1 MSWLPQD
8 KLTTEE
14 KEKLKVLQQR
24 KDSLIGKYHTQ
35 IKSQTTTHETW
46 LNTII
51 TDNTKKRVQK
61 CKDYH
66 EKKIDK
72 VELTLDDSQAYTI
85 YSTAINTFKETKDK
99 TTKQY
104 NKNLEAI
111 ELEIDEL
118 AKEIN
123 RQIITR
129 EQQQQKVDRT
139 KEIQKLKAESESIL
153 QDIRRIE
160 KAVVVEDQ
168 FLNRKDI
175 GLLDKALARRYQQK
189 LVKHKRN
196 LENRLNRRQQIIK
209 GKGLPLDVTPDDELS
224 DGGYSSIEEFK
235 DRETLPHRYRIK
247 RSRFR
252 ENYPSLFDY
261 PNEIPKHHTVDRL
274 VADEQEELNK
284 RIVKQEQETKSKS
297 KPKKE
302 ESGKQKPSQ
311 LSVVS
316 DQQDPDLTPPQT
328 PVKMPGNRDE
338 ERNHYWS
345 LRDIPKFEGKGE
357 QPFSH
362 LMEFEDYLIA
372 SDVRMELD
380 EDENGRTIDVDYRD
394 IINKF
399 KASLKNNARVWYSM
413 YIDGRIT
420 DLYSEAG
427 WKTIKSRFLT
437 YFNPIGSTKEQQ
449 IKAWKEL
456 KWKPEEEKLADF
468 VFRFS
473 QLVHE
478 LAYTDEQQIAHFVL
492 CIPRGLYLYLEG
504 AKTVPDAVENLRKG
518 IALGGLDTFNSASTS
533 KTTDDSKP
541 SVPFMAVKEYRP
553 KVTTEDT
560 LRVVKESIQETVYE
574 NNRSMMKQLDK
585 IGDKLANV
593 VEDFQKKQSSR
604 NSRNRNRS
612 NSRDRDDSRD
622 RYRNKNRSRNRS
634 GDRSRDRSRDRR
646 DSRNNSRD
654 RGRSNSREG
663 RSNNRDLV
671 QVKDTLTKRISVN
684 TVIEQVIQHIGVSNL
699 KTI

>member
-1 MSWLPQD
+1 M
-8 KLTTEE
+8 KAI
-14 KEKLKVLQQR
+14 QQR
-24 KDSLIGKYHTQ
+24 KDTLIGKYHTQ

-46 LNTII
+46 LNTFI

-72 VELTLDDSQAYTI
+72 VELTLDDLQAYAI
-85 YSTAINTFKETKDK
+85 YSTAINTFQETKDK

-104 NKNLEAI
+104 NKDLEEI
-111 ELEIDEL
+111 ELEIDEV
-118 AKEIN
+118 AREIKE
-123 RQIITR
+123 QILIR
-129 EQQQQKVDRT
+129 EQQQQKTDRT
-139 KEIQKLKAESESIL
+139 KEINRLKVESEGIL

-160 KAVVVEDQ
+160 QAVVIEDQ

-196 LENRLNRRQQIIK
+196 LENRLSRRQQIIK

-224 DGGYSSIEEFK
+224 DGGYSSLEEFK
-235 DRETLPHRYRIK
+235 NKETLPHRYKIK

-274 VADEQEELNK
+274 AADEQEELNK
-284 RIVKQEQETKSKS
+284 RIVKEQQEQEQETKTKS
-297 KPKKE
+297 KPKKAE
-302 ESGKQKPSQ
+302 TGKQIPPKLP
-311 LSVVS
+311 VIS
-316 DQQDPDLTPPQT
+316 DQKDPNLTPPQT
-328 PVKMPGNRDE
+328 PIRMPGNKDE
-338 ERNHYWS
+338 EKTHYWS

-372 SDVRMELD
+372 SGVRMEPE
-380 EDENGRTIDVDYRD
+380 EDDSGRSIPVDYKD

-456 KWKPEEEKLADF
+456 KWKPEEEKLTDF

-473 QLVHE
+473 QLAHE

-518 IALGGLDTFNSASTS
+518 IALGGLDTFNSAS
-533 KTTDDSKP
+533 KTLDDSKP
-541 SVPFMAVKEYRP
+541 SVPFMAVKDYKTQVNYRGY
-553 KVTTEDT
+553 T
-560 LRVVKESIQETVYE
+560 
-574 NNRSMMKQLDK
+574 
-585 IGDKLANV
+585 
-593 VEDFQKKQSSR
+593 QSS
-604 NSRNRNRS
+604 
-612 NSRDRDDSRD
+612 
-622 RYRNKNRSRNRS
+622 
-634 GDRSRDRSRDRR
+634 
-646 DSRNNSRD
+646 
-654 RGRSNSREG
+654 
-663 RSNNRDLV
+663 
-671 QVKDTLTKRISVN
+671 
-684 TVIEQVIQHIGVSNL
+684 
-699 KTI
+699 

>member
-14 KEKLKVLQQR
+14 KEKLKVIQQR
-24 KDSLIGKYHTQ
+24 KNSLIGKYHTE

-46 LNTII
+46 LNTFI

-72 VELTLDDSQAYTI
+72 VEFTLDDLQGYAI

-104 NKNLEAI
+104 NKEEI
-111 ELEIDEL
+111 ELAIDKL

-123 RQIITR
+123 RQILTR
-129 EQQQQKVDRT
+129 EQQQQKTDRT
-139 KEIQKLKAESESIL
+139 KEIHKLKVESEGIL
-153 QDIRRIE
+153 QDIRKIE
-160 KAVVVEDQ
+160 QAVAVEDQ
-168 FLNRKDI
+168 FLNTKDI

-235 DRETLPHRYRIK
+235 ERETLPHRYKIK
-247 RSRFR
+247 RGTFR

-261 PNEIPKHHTVDRL
+261 PNEIPKHHIVDRL
-274 VADEQEELNK
+274 AADEQEELNK
-284 RIVKQEQETKSKS
+284 RIFKEQQDQEQGTKTKS
-297 KPKKE
+297 KPKKAE
-302 ESGKQKPSQ
+302 TGKQIPPKLP
-311 LSVVS
+311 VIS
-316 DQQDPDLTPPQT
+316 DQKDPNLTPPQT
-328 PVKMPGNRDE
+328 PVRMPGNKDE
-338 ERNHYWS
+338 EKTHYWS
-345 LRDIPKFEGKGE
+345 IRDIPKFEGKGE
-357 QPFSH
+357 QPFPH

-372 SDVRMELD
+372 SGVRMEPDKD
-380 EDENGRTIDVDYRD
+380 EGGRRIDVDYKD
-394 IINKF
+394 IIKKF
-399 KASLKNNARVWYSM
+399 KVSLKNNARVWYSM

-427 WKTIKSRFLT
+427 WKTIKNRFIS
-437 YFNPIGSTKEQQ
+437 YFNPIGNTKEQQ

-456 KWKPEEEKLADF
+456 KWKPEEEKLTDF

-473 QLVHE
+473 QLAHE

-518 IALGGLDTFNSASTS
+518 IALGGLDTFNSASAS
-533 KTTDDSKP
+533 KTSDDSKP
-541 SVPFMAVKEYRP
+541 SVPFMAVKDYRP
-553 KVTTEDT
+553 QVTTESHST
-560 LRVVKESIQETVYE
+560 T
-574 NNRSMMKQLDK
+574 
-585 IGDKLANV
+585 
-593 VEDFQKKQSSR
+593 QSS
-604 NSRNRNRS
+604 
-612 NSRDRDDSRD
+612 
-622 RYRNKNRSRNRS
+622 
-634 GDRSRDRSRDRR
+634 
-646 DSRNNSRD
+646 
-654 RGRSNSREG
+654 
-663 RSNNRDLV
+663 
-671 QVKDTLTKRISVN
+671 
-684 TVIEQVIQHIGVSNL
+684 
-699 KTI
+699 

>member
-1 MSWLPQD
+1 MSNVLVTQD
-8 KLTTEE
+8 KLTTED

-46 LNTII
+46 LNTFI

-72 VELTLDDSQAYTI
+72 VELTLDDLQAYTI
-85 YSTAINTFKETKDK
+85 YSTAINTFKETRDK
-99 TTKQY
+99 TTKQH
-104 NKNLEAI
+104 NKDLEAI

-123 RQIITR
+123 RQILTR
-129 EQQQQKVDRT
+129 EQQQQKTDRT
-139 KEIQKLKAESESIL
+139 KEIQKLKVESEGIL

-160 KAVVVEDQ
+160 KAVVEEDQ

-252 ENYPSLFDY
+252 ENYPSLFEY

-274 VADEQEELNK
+274 VTVEQEELNK

-297 KPKKE
+297 EPRKE
-302 ESGKQKPSQ
+302 ESGKQKPSKP
-311 LSVVS
+311 SVVS

-372 SDVRMELD
+372 SGIRVEPD
-380 EDENGRTIDVDYRD
+380 EDENGRRIDVDYRD

-456 KWKPEEEKLADF
+456 KCKPEEEKLIDF

-473 QLVHE
+473 QLAHE

-541 SVPFMAVKEYRP
+541 SVPFMAIKEYRP

-560 LRVVKESIQETVYE
+560 LRVVKESIQESVYE
-574 NNRSMMKQLDK
+574 NNRSMIKQLDK
-585 IGDKLANV
+585 IGDKLTNV

-604 NSRNRNRS
+604 NSRNRDRS

-622 RYRNKNRSRNRS
+622 RYRNKN
-634 GDRSRDRSRDRR
+634 RSRDRSRDRR

-663 RSNNRDLV
+663 RSNQQR
-671 QVKDTLTKRISVN
+671 S
-684 TVIEQVIQHIGVSNL
+684 GSG
-699 KTI
+699 

>member
-1 MSWLPQD
+1 MSWLSQD
-8 KLTTEE
+8 KLTVEE
-14 KEKLKVLQQR
+14 KEKLKVIQQR

-46 LNTII
+46 LNTFI

-72 VELTLDDSQAYTI
+72 VELTLDDLQAYAI
-85 YSTAINTFKETKDK
+85 YLTAINTFKETKDK

-104 NKNLEAI
+104 NKDLEEI

-123 RQIITR
+123 KQILTR
-129 EQQQQKVDRT
+129 EQQQQKTDRT
-139 KEIQKLKAESESIL
+139 KEIHKLKVESEGIL
-153 QDIRRIE
+153 QDIRRKE
-160 KAVVVEDQ
+160 QAVAVEYQ
-168 FLNRKDI
+168 LLNRKDI
-175 GLLDKALARRYQQK
+175 GLLDKTLARRYQQK

-235 DRETLPHRYRIK
+235 DRETLPHRYKIK
-247 RSRFR
+247 KSRFR
-252 ENYPSLFDY
+252 ENYPSLFGY
-261 PNEIPKHHTVDRL
+261 PNEIPKHHRVDRL
-274 VADEQEELNK
+274 AANEQEELNK
-284 RIVKQEQETKSKS
+284 RIVKQQQEQETKTKSKS
-297 KPKKE
+297 KLKKAE
-302 ESGKQKPSQ
+302 TGKQIPPKLP
-311 LSVVS
+311 VIS
-316 DQQDPDLTPPQT
+316 DQKDPNLTPPQT
-328 PVKMPGNRDE
+328 PVKMPGNKDE
-338 ERNHYWS
+338 EKTHYWS

-362 LMEFEDYLIA
+362 LMEFEDYLVA
-372 SDVRMELD
+372 SGVRMEPD
-380 EDENGRTIDVDYRD
+380 EDESGRRVDVNYRD

-437 YFNPIGSTKEQQ
+437 YFNPIGSAKEQQ
-449 IKAWKEL
+449 IKALKEL
-456 KWKPEEEKLADF
+456 KWKPEEEKLTDF

-473 QLVHE
+473 QLAHE

-518 IALGGLDTFNSASTS
+518 IALGGLDTFSSVSAS
-533 KTTDDSKP
+533 KTLDDSKP
-541 SVPFMAVKEYRP
+541 SVPLTAVKEYRP
-553 KVTTEDT
+553 KVTLGVD
-560 LRVVKESIQETVYE
+560 LG
-574 NNRSMMKQLDK
+574 LD
-585 IGDKLANV
+585 
-593 VEDFQKKQSSR
+593 
-604 NSRNRNRS
+604 
-612 NSRDRDDSRD
+612 
-622 RYRNKNRSRNRS
+622 S
-634 GDRSRDRSRDRR
+634 G
-646 DSRNNSRD
+646 NAL
-654 RGRSNSREG
+654 G
-663 RSNNRDLV
+663 
-671 QVKDTLTKRISVN
+671 
-684 TVIEQVIQHIGVSNL
+684 H
-699 KTI
+699 